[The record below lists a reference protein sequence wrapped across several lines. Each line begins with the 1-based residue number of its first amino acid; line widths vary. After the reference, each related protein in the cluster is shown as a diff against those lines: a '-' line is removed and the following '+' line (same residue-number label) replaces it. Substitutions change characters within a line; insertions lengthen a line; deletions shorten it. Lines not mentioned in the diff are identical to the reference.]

1 MGVFGGGVGLAFGKV
16 MHNFVIRTCEVDL
29 VMFVRDAG
37 TASYCYSFLLT
48 VVFSMLVNLMMRKKV
63 RSIDMVES
71 LKRGE

>member
-1 MGVFGGGVGLAFGKV
+1 
-16 MHNFVIRTCEVDL
+16 MHTFVIRTCEVDL

-71 LKRGE
+71 LKSAE